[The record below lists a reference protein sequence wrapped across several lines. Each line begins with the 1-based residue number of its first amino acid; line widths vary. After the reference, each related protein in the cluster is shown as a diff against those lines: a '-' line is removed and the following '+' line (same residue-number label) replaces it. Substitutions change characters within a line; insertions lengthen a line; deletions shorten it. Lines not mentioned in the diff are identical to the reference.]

1 MKGNS
6 QTIALLLGEAGGE
19 RWQPRNFVAG
29 AQRLVRGA
37 DGCVSLEAITDA
49 REFDATARTTGCFR
63 RGKPIHDPATHEVIG
78 YEMEEVPL
86 LSPAN
91 WR

>member
-1 MKGNS
+1 MTGYR
-6 QTIALLLGEAGGE
+6 QTIALLLGETGGD
-19 RWQPRNFVAG
+19 RWQPRSFVAG
-29 AQRLVRGA
+29 SQRLVRGA
-37 DGCVSLEAITDA
+37 DGAVSLEAITDA
-49 REFDATARTTGCFR
+49 QEFDATARTTGCFR

-86 LSPAN
+86 LSPAD

>member
-1 MKGNS
+1 MKECH

-19 RWQPRNFVAG
+19 RWQPRSFVAG

-37 DGCVSLEAITDA
+37 DGCVRLEAIA
-49 REFDATARTTGCFR
+49 NAQEFDATARTTGCFR

-86 LSPAN
+86 LRPTT
-91 WR
+91 WG

>member
-1 MKGNS
+1 MKGCP

-19 RWQPRNFVAG
+19 RWQPRSFVDG

-37 DGCVSLEAITDA
+37 DGCVRLEAIANA

-86 LSPAN
+86 LRPTT
-91 WR
+91 WG